1 MSKMLE
7 GLQQI
12 LLLYFA
18 MNLIMDCMYISVTL
32 SLIHFRC
39 VFFANCLLFLWIF
52 DEKKWFSALET
63 GNFLYKESR
72 HCTLTHIISTPIG
85 KMKFVH
91 SGNKIT

>member
-1 MSKMLE
+1 MLE
-7 GLQQI
+7 GLQ
-12 LLLYFA
+12 LLL
-18 MNLIMDCMYISVTL
+18 CISHKFDNGLHV
-32 SLIHFRC
+32 HFRNPQSNTFS
-39 VFFANCLLFLWIF
+39 VFFFANCLLFLWIF

-63 GNFLYKESR
+63 GNFLYKVSR